1 MVVGK
6 YAYLGGVALNYQRS
20 SSEAADRIRPNGES
34 RLVGKALKFW
44 ESVRND
50 GELPLSSVL
59 EMEDCPFGAEDSLV
73 IEVGVSELDDRVVA
87 AGARVQAALGRDP
100 TGLSVLDTLPSS
112 TEMGLSFCRAS
123 VDLKK
128 PMADAGRFFNKKGQ
142 EVLYRSIL
150 LPLSDDG
157 LRVNR
162 VVSAFSY
169 KVVH

>member
-1 MVVGK
+1 MDIQSSDPIAAVG
-6 YAYLGGVALNYQRS
+6 V
-20 SSEAADRIRPNGES
+20 RPNGEN

-44 ESVRND
+44 ESVRAD
-50 GELPLSSVL
+50 GELPRTSVL
-59 EMEDCPFGAEDSLV
+59 DMEDCPFGAEDSLV
-73 IEVGVSELDDRVVA
+73 IEIGIGELDDKVVA
-87 AGARVQAALGRDP
+87 AGEKVQAALGRDP

-150 LPLSDDG
+150 LPLSADG

>member
-1 MVVGK
+1 LDNQVSTSGSR
-6 YAYLGGVALNYQRS
+6 NR
-20 SSEAADRIRPNGES
+20 DRGHVEN
-34 RLVGKALKFW
+34 RLVGRALKFW
-44 ESVRND
+44 ERERVGD
-50 GELPLSSVL
+50 GLPSSSVL
-59 EMEDCPFGAEDSLV
+59 DLEDCPFSHEDSMI
-73 IEVGVSELDDRVVA
+73 IEVGISEFDDRVVA
-87 AGARVQAALGRDP
+87 AGQKVQAALGRDP

-128 PMADAGRFFNKKGQ
+128 PMADVGRFFNKNGE

-150 LPLSDDG
+150 LPLSNDG
-157 LRVNR
+157 RTVDR

>member
-1 MVVGK
+1 MDFQSSDPIAAVG
-6 YAYLGGVALNYQRS
+6 V
-20 SSEAADRIRPNGES
+20 RPNGEN

-44 ESVRND
+44 ESVRTD
-50 GELPLSSVL
+50 GELPRTSVL
-59 EMEDCPFGAEDSLV
+59 EMEDCPFGAEDALV
-73 IEVGVSELDDRVVA
+73 IEIGIGELDDKVVA
-87 AGARVQAALGRDP
+87 AGEKVQAALGRDP

-128 PMADAGRFFNKKGQ
+128 PMADVGRFFNKKGQ

>member
-1 MVVGK
+1 MRS
-6 YAYLGGVALNYQRS
+6 GGYILDHQRS
-20 SSEAADRIRPNGES
+20 TAEATAPVRSNVEN

-44 ESVRND
+44 ESVRSD
-50 GELPLSSVL
+50 GELPLSNVL
-59 EMEDCPFGAEDSLV
+59 DLDDCPFGAEDSLV
-73 IEVGVSELDDRVVA
+73 IEVGVSELEDRVVA
-87 AGARVQAALGRDP
+87 AGDRVKAALGRDP

-128 PMADAGRFFNKKGQ
+128 PMADVGRFFNKKGQ

-157 LRVNR
+157 RRVNR

>member
-1 MVVGK
+1 MDFQSSDPIAAVG
-6 YAYLGGVALNYQRS
+6 V
-20 SSEAADRIRPNGES
+20 RPNGEN

-44 ESVRND
+44 ESVRTA
-50 GELPLSSVL
+50 GELPRTSVL
-59 EMEDCPFGAEDSLV
+59 DMEDCPFGAEDSLV
-73 IEVGVSELDDRVVA
+73 MEIGVGELDDKVVA
-87 AGARVQAALGRDP
+87 AGEKVQAALGRDP

-128 PMADAGRFFNKKGQ
+128 PMADVGRFFNKKGQ

-157 LRVNR
+157 IRVNR

>member
-1 MVVGK
+1 MRL
-6 YAYLGGVALNYQRS
+6 LGGPALEHQS
-20 SSEAADRIRPNGES
+20 SASGSQDRDRPHIEN

-44 ESVRND
+44 EAARGGQDV
-50 GELPLSSVL
+50 PSSAVL
-59 EMEDCPFGAEDSLV
+59 DLEDCPFTAEDSLI
-73 IEVGVSELDDRVVA
+73 IEVGLSELDDRVVA
-87 AGARVQAALGRDP
+87 AGEKVRAALGRDP

-128 PMADAGRFFNKKGQ
+128 PMADVGRFFNKKGE

-150 LPLSDDG
+150 LPLSDNGTTVD
-157 LRVNR
+157 R

>member
-1 MVVGK
+1 M
-6 YAYLGGVALNYQRS
+6 
-20 SSEAADRIRPNGES
+20 
-34 RLVGKALKFW
+34 
-44 ESVRND
+44 
-50 GELPLSSVL
+50 SSVL
-59 EMEDCPFGAEDSLV
+59 DMDDCPFGAEDSPV
-73 IEVGVSELDDRVVA
+73 IEVGVSELDNRVVA
-87 AGARVQAALGRDP
+87 AGEHVRAALGRDP

-112 TEMGLSFCRAS
+112 TEMGLSFCRES

-128 PMADAGRFFNKKGQ
+128 PMADVGRFFIKKGQ

-157 LRVNR
+157 HRVNR

>member
-1 MVVGK
+1 
-6 YAYLGGVALNYQRS
+6 LDHQRAVS
-20 SSEAADRIRPNGES
+20 GPTEQVRSNVEN

-44 ESVRND
+44 ESVRRD
-50 GELPLSSVL
+50 GDLPLSSVL
-59 EMEDCPFGAEDSLV
+59 DMDDCPFGAEDSLV
-73 IEVGVSELDDRVVA
+73 IEVGVSELEDRVVA

-128 PMADAGRFFNKKGQ
+128 PMADVGRFFNKKGQ

-157 LRVNR
+157 SRVNR

>member
-1 MVVGK
+1 MRL
-6 YAYLGGVALNYQRS
+6 LGGVALDHQS
-20 SSEAADRIRPNGES
+20 STSATPEGARGHVEN

-44 ESVRND
+44 EQSRD
-50 GELPLSSVL
+50 GQNLPSLSVL
-59 EMEDCPFGAEDSLV
+59 DMEDCPFGQDDTMI
-73 IEVGVSELDDRVVA
+73 IEVGISELDDRVVA
-87 AGARVQAALGRDP
+87 AGQKVRAALGRDP

-128 PMADAGRFFNKKGQ
+128 PMADVGRFFNKKGQ

-157 LRVNR
+157 IRVDR

>member
-1 MVVGK
+1 MDFQSSDPIAAVG
-6 YAYLGGVALNYQRS
+6 V
-20 SSEAADRIRPNGES
+20 RPNGEN

-44 ESVRND
+44 ESERTA
-50 GELPLSSVL
+50 GELPRTSVL
-59 EMEDCPFGAEDSLV
+59 DMEDCPFGAEDSLV
-73 IEVGVSELDDRVVA
+73 IEIGVGELDDKVVA
-87 AGARVQAALGRDP
+87 AGERVQAALGRDP

-128 PMADAGRFFNKKGQ
+128 PMADVGRFFNKKGQ